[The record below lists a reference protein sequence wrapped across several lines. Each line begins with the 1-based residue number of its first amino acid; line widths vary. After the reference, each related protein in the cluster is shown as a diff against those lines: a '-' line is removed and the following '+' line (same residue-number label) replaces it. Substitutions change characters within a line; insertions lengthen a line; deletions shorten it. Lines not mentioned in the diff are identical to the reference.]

1 MIELDREA
9 RLRLLISV
17 ITVLLFYSV
26 LQNNWYEIR
35 GQGEFTMGPPKESK
49 LNIVYEIGAV
59 NEDGAFEISRSTP
72 FLKWMANR
80 ESRSNQTSSSE
91 GTNSERQSGEEISA
105 TDYVRYGIKIAGI
118 LLILILSIRIF
129 HDYPHMLKFSFFV
142 WLIGILLFTIGIP
155 LSLSMDNGGE
165 ISGGDTPVEEPTP
178 DTVEFHFFNVSSD
191 MKVIFGGIQY
201 NFNASGYD
209 SGLLSQEEIDQLNP
223 PPPEEGDVG
232 YEEFVAFEGHFS
244 LKPSKAFNYWFII
257 PLIWLIEV
265 DWRRLREAV

>member
-91 GTNSERQSGEEISA
+91 GINSESQSGEEISA

-142 WLIGILLFTIGIP
+142 
-155 LSLSMDNGGE
+155 
-165 ISGGDTPVEEPTP
+165 
-178 DTVEFHFFNVSSD
+178 
-191 MKVIFGGIQY
+191 
-201 NFNASGYD
+201 
-209 SGLLSQEEIDQLNP
+209 
-223 PPPEEGDVG
+223 
-232 YEEFVAFEGHFS
+232 
-244 LKPSKAFNYWFII
+244 
-257 PLIWLIEV
+257 
-265 DWRRLREAV
+265 

>member
-17 ITVLLFYSV
+17 VTVLLFYSV
-26 LQNNWYEIR
+26 LHNNWYEIR
-35 GQGEFTMGPPKESK
+35 GQGEFTMGPPKESQLK
-49 LNIVYEIGAV
+49 IIYEIGSAG
-59 NEDGAFEISRSTP
+59 EDGAFEISRSTP
-72 FLKWMANR
+72 FLKWMVNR

-91 GTNSERQSGEEISA
+91 GTNSGRQSGEEISA

-129 HDYPHMLKFSFFV
+129 HDYPHMLKFSFVV
-142 WLIGILLFTIGIP
+142 WLIGILLFTIGIQ

-178 DTVEFHFFNVSSD
+178 DTAEFHFFNVSSD

-244 LKPSKAFNYWFII
+244 LKPSKAFNYWSIM